1 MRFCSRNFGI
11 VAEMDFC
18 KGLYKNTFMSYGLGR
33 GLNSLIPAKKIVQVF
48 SKDDISQRGD
58 RLLDIPIEN
67 IKPNPKQPRL
77 DFSQDE
83 LEELMQSIREHGILQ
98 PLVVSKIDDENYEL
112 IAGERRF
119 RSAKFLNL
127 KTVPAIVRTVNE
139 QEKLE
144 LALIENIQREN
155 LNSIEEARAFRQLM
169 DEFNLTQEDVAK
181 RVGKSRPAVA
191 NTVRLLNLPE
201 EIQQA
206 VREGKIK
213 ESHARTLLS
222 FENQA
227 DQLKYFRQILKNDMT
242 VRETENIVKK
252 AHGKKISGADPNLT
266 AKEETLRG
274 VLGTKVEIKK
284 TGRGGQ
290 VIIHF
295 YSEEEL
301 GGIIKKIS
309 RNN

>member
-1 MRFCSRNFGI
+1 
-11 VAEMDFC
+11 
-18 KGLYKNTFMSYGLGR
+18 MSYGLGR
-33 GLNSLIPAKKIVQVF
+33 GLNSLIPSRKIVQAF
-48 SKDDISQRGD
+48 SKDGLQKGD
-58 RLLDIPIEN
+58 RLLDIPIKN
-67 IKPNPKQPRL
+67 IRPNPKQPRE
-77 DFSQDE
+77 DFGYEE
-83 LEELMQSIREHGILQ
+83 LEELIQSIKEHGILV

-119 RSAKFLNL
+119 RSAKILNL
-127 KTVPAIVRTVNE
+127 KTVPAIVRTVKE

-144 LALIENIQREN
+144 LALIENIQRKN

-206 VREGKIK
+206 VRSGKIK

-227 DQLKYFRQILKNDMT
+227 DQLKYFRQILKNGMS
-242 VRETENIVKK
+242 VRETENIVRK
-252 AHGKKISGADPNLT
+252 AHGRKGSFMDPNLT
-266 AKEETLRG
+266 AKEEAMRSA
-274 VLGTKVEIKK
+274 LGTKVEIKK

-295 YSEEEL
+295 YSDEEL

-309 RNN
+309 K

>member
-1 MRFCSRNFGI
+1 
-11 VAEMDFC
+11 
-18 KGLYKNTFMSYGLGR
+18 MSYGLGR
-33 GLNSLIPAKKIVQVF
+33 GLNSLIPSRKIVQAF
-48 SKDDISQRGD
+48 SKDGLQKGD
-58 RLLDIPIEN
+58 RLLDIPIKN
-67 IKPNPKQPRL
+67 IRPNPKQPRE
-77 DFSQDE
+77 DFGYEE
-83 LEELMQSIREHGILQ
+83 LEELIQSIKEHGILV

-119 RSAKFLNL
+119 RSAKILNL
-127 KTVPAIVRTVNE
+127 KTVPAIVRTVKE

-144 LALIENIQREN
+144 LALIENIQRKN

-206 VREGKIK
+206 VRSGKIK

-227 DQLKYFRQILKNDMT
+227 DQLKYFRQILKNGM
-242 VRETENIVKK
+242 
-252 AHGKKISGADPNLT
+252 
-266 AKEETLRG
+266 
-274 VLGTKVEIKK
+274 
-284 TGRGGQ
+284 
-290 VIIHF
+290 
-295 YSEEEL
+295 
-301 GGIIKKIS
+301 
-309 RNN
+309 